1 MMTDQERLTALEVK
15 FAIHMEKQVE
25 MDRKLDELLA
35 LRNKGMGVFWLAS
48 TLVGTGI
55 LGFFY
60 TIADW
65 FKHP

>member
-1 MMTDQERLTALEVK
+1 MTDQERLTALEVK
-15 FAIHMEKQVE
+15 FDLHMAKQTE
-25 MDRKLDELLA
+25 MDAKLDELLA

-60 TIADW
+60 TVLDW
-65 FKHP
+65 IKHP